1 MKQVLVIYYTQ
12 SGQLK
17 QIAQQVALPLENSES
32 VEVTFYEIVLEKP
45 FPFPWDKESFFDT
58 FPESFLQIPTA

>member
-45 FPFPWDKESFFDT
+45 FPFPWDKESFLTLSPNRFCRY
-58 FPESFLQIPTA
+58 PQH